1 MLLND
6 NADAGADVRLIVEF
20 KNFPAV
26 RRGDEELMS
35 VQVNRMVIHRA
46 QIADADSHAA
56 VF

>member
-1 MLLND
+1 
-6 NADAGADVRLIVEF
+6 VRLIVEF